1 MARIKT
7 KTVQLYSGT
16 SFKIQGRMFANGGV
30 TQYWELKPFT
40 EPKIVFR
47 VEN

>member
-1 MARIKT
+1 MALIKT
-7 KTVQLYSGT
+7 KTVQLYSGEG
-16 SFKIQGRMFANGGV
+16 FKIQGRIFANEGV

-47 VEN
+47 MED

>member
-7 KTVQLYSGT
+7 KTLQLYSGI
-16 SFKIQGRMFANGGV
+16 SFKIQGRIFANGGV

-40 EPKIVFR
+40 EPKIVFK
-47 VEN
+47 VND